1 MFALIAASKV
11 KPALPAAGKHF
22 VLPSLD
28 QIIIK
33 LVILYLVLIVMAG
46 LLTFVFKSDP
56 PSRISTITFW
66 AIAFGS
72 AVFIFSR

>member
-1 MFALIAASKV
+1 MFALIAANKV
-11 KPALPAAGKHF
+11 KPALPQAGKHF

-33 LVILYLVLIVMAG
+33 LVILYVFLIVIAG
-46 LLTFVFKSDP
+46 LLTFVFKSEP
-56 PSRISTITFW
+56 PSRISTVTFW
-66 AIAFGS
+66 AIALGS